1 MAVTTNFSF
10 TKLVGT
16 DYAGYSTINVLIDS
30 IDSILNARIPASAT
44 AASVIGRSAAT
55 AGATAAIAATSD
67 GQVLRRASS
76 VVGFGTIPQ
85 SSISDFVFTTEAAR
99 DAAITSPTEGMRA
112 YLTASTVAAAAGDT
126 YAATPTGIQTIYNG
140 SVWVCV
146 TEIGATTNTTGTTT
160 SSSFT
165 PTLTSGGTNP
175 AVTLVTGTQAL
186 VSMSMTSSQTS
197 IVNHHLSFAVS
208 GATTLAAAE
217 AQGTGITISNLDL
230 VYRHISARTLVITGL
245 TAGTNTFTLN
255 YLTGG
260 GTMSAR
266 FRSIVV
272 KGIA

>member
-67 GQVLRRASS
+67 GQVLRRASGI
-76 VVGFGTIPQ
+76 VGFGTIPQ

-112 YLTASTVAAAAGDT
+112 YITASTVAAATGT
-126 YAATPTGIQTIYNG
+126 VTMVPTGIQTIYNG

-146 TEIGATTNTTGTTT
+146 TPVSAQSYTTASTT
-160 SSSFT
+160 STSFVT
-165 PTLTSGGTNP
+165 KLTGDATAIS
-175 AVTLVTGTQAL
+175 VTLVTGTTAEIKIHGAFT
-186 VSMSMTSSQTS
+186 VSVANVSAT
-197 IVNHHLSFAVS
+197 IGFKVNAASVVANDGVRIDYPSTNSAFHGRS
-208 GATTLAAAE
+208 G
-217 AQGTGITISNLDL
+217 
-230 VYRHISARTLVITGL
+230 VFTGL
-245 TAGTNTFTLN
+245 TAGTNTFTLAYTTSSN
-255 YLTGG
+255 TLTYYGRHLTVSG
-260 GTMSAR
+260 VA
-266 FRSIVV
+266 
-272 KGIA
+272 